1 MRDEDRSLNEANTG
15 TSQIF
20 AYTALALYGAFL
32 FGLAEVLVPNR
43 SFDTYWLLGTIQTL
57 INQSLLP
64 LLGACLLLIGARRHP
79 ESDLLWAWLHRTRR
93 WALPVSLL
101 LLLLL
106 PVQLVASASNVIAGE
121 AAANRDLAALRSAEQ
136 EMRLNGLRQ
145 RPSMNLGALVSPPA
159 SDRGAVIESLRTA
172 IAQRESKQRERIQA
186 RLPRLILGFLHVALQ
201 SILLALAYAA
211 VAMRDPLRGNLL
223 QQLQASWLRAR
234 DDVLSQTRNL
244 EEAKEDMRYVR
255 EHRRARELALQAQQ
269 ASQQRDLAAER
280 DDDPL
285 DFDDDFDDGFED
297 DEGDEGVWSR
307 GARLQRSATLPEGW
321 DLEEPAAPPASP
333 ADRGLPPRP

>member
-1 MRDEDRSLNEANTG
+1 MRDDDRSLNQANTG

-20 AYTALALYGAFL
+20 AFTALALYGAFL

-43 SFDTYWLLGTIQTL
+43 SFDTSWLLSTIETL
-57 INQSLLP
+57 IKQALLP

-79 ESDLLWAWLHRTRR
+79 ESDLLWAWLKRTRL
-93 WALPVSLL
+93 WAVPVSLG

-106 PVQLVASASNVIAGE
+106 PVQLVASVSHVIAGE
-121 AAANRDLAALRSAEQ
+121 AAPNRDLAILRSAEQ

-145 RPSMNLGALVSPPA
+145 RPSMNLGALVSLPA
-159 SDRGAVIESLRTA
+159 GDRGTVIESLRTA
-172 IAQRESKQRERIQA
+172 IAQRQSKQRERIQA

-234 DDVLSQTRNL
+234 DDVLSQTRNF
-244 EEAKEDMRYVR
+244 EEAKEEMRYVR
-255 EHRRARELALQAQQ
+255 EHQRARELALQVQQ
-269 ASQQRDLAAER
+269 ASQQRDLPDQHD
-280 DDDPL
+280 DDDPF
-285 DFDDDFDDGFED
+285 DFDDAFEDAFED
-297 DEGDEGVWSR
+297 DEGDDGVWSR
-307 GARLQRSATLPEGW
+307 GARLQHSASLGEDW
-321 DLEEPAAPPASP
+321 DPEEPTPPPSP
-333 ADRGLPPRP
+333 AGRRGEPRP